1 METDISETKIDIQ
14 QLQYLELPP
23 SKPVKLLPGV
33 SNTTSDFYRHVAL
46 QSFLA
51 VFAVGILALVLGKD
65 KFVAMSS
72 IGATTFIVFGKPTS
86 RAAKTINILGGYLIC
101 LAMGCV
107 FAILPIHYAAGYP
120 LVVGLSIFVMAVLN
134 VQHPPA
140 VGAALAVVISEI
152 SLTGIVSMM
161 LGALVLSQIRYY
173 LRYHLKDLF

>member
-33 SNTTSDFYRHVAL
+33 SNGTSNFYRHVAL

-51 VFAVGILALVLGKD
+51 VVAVGILALVLGKD

-72 IGATTFIVFGKPTS
+72 IGATTFIVFAKPTS
-86 RAAKTINILGGYLIC
+86 RTAKTINILGGYLIC
-101 LAMGCV
+101 LAVGCV
-107 FAILPIHYAAGYP
+107 FALLPIHYAAGYP
-120 LVVGLSIFVMAVLN
+120 LVVGLCIFVMAILN

-152 SLTGIVSMM
+152 SLGGIVAMM
-161 LGALVLSQIRYY
+161 LSTLVLSQLRYY